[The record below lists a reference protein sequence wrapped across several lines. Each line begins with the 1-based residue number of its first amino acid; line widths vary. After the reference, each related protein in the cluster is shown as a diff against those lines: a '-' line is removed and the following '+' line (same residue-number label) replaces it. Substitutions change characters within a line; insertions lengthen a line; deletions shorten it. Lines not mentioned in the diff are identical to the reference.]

1 MRQANIKITFIFCS
15 TVCRTVSNSLL
26 NNRKETIF
34 LFNILCNKTVVCY
47 TNVANIFEGFVIYIS
62 GKYSRGGSSASQPSD
77 FSPAMDKQKTILRNG
92 VLFFHLP
99 IPCEKSQNHY
109 HPPWRF
115 LKIFSGVDEGKA
127 TLFQRLLSPHPHPS
141 KIVVIVAGMIGK
153 FRKMACHFA
162 PDAPCPGTS

>member
-34 LFNILCNKTVVCY
+34 LFNKLCNKTVVCY

-62 GKYSRGGSSASQPSD
+62 GKYSRGGSSAPQPND

-92 VLFFHLP
+92 VLFSTYPSPAKNHKTTI
-99 IPCEKSQNHY
+99 IPLGG
-109 HPPWRF
+109 F
-115 LKIFSGVDEGKA
+115 
-127 TLFQRLLSPHPHPS
+127 
-141 KIVVIVAGMIGK
+141 
-153 FRKMACHFA
+153 
-162 PDAPCPGTS
+162 